1 MRIGGAINMKD
12 LREMMTAG
20 NLITGFTEHFKTKTS
35 VKTLLS
41 SYKNPKGVLNHL
53 FEDEKYSNEMLS
65 YANIEEELKT
75 VLTRVCYECNERFEK
90 LKSQAKL
97 PKLPDRVEFFRG
109 LVDEGC
115 ASIHIGSNL
124 GDFMKSSTGK
134 EMEKIIADA
143 TGLAGEELDDA
154 ILDISISIISRAL
167 IIKALSTDTSTE
179 VIEKVE
185 GEVVDESEVPV
196 IENAAKKH
204 AEEVEAKSE
213 EKVEEPAKEPKT
225 GKAEVADSFNLKG
238 KMTKEDMKDLLK
250 KAASMSESEVEHMV
264 EAMKPYIINNMD
276 IIKDTIN
283 SYVPKNFDSFIEYLL
298 PIDFVNVVNG
308 ISVYSV
314 IGWFTDIYYDAC
326 EQGTGND
333 YKMAAKAT
341 VSLMFLNVM
350 KLVID
355 GVDVPSIGSVIK
367 TIALGISDADVPK
380 SYFKK
385 LDALKNE
392 VAAKMPVNPPT
403 MKNLFSPAKYLGGI
417 GTGVEYREM
426 ISWINAA

>member
-1 MRIGGAINMKD
+1 MRIGGAINMKE
-12 LREMMTAG
+12 LREMMKSG
-20 NLITGFTEHFKTKTS
+20 DLITKFTEHFKSKTV
-35 VKTLLS
+35 VKTLLKG
-41 SYKNPKGVLNHL
+41 YKNPKGVLNQL
-53 FEDEKYSNEMLS
+53 FDKKYSNEMLG
-65 YANIEEELKT
+65 YANIEEELT
-75 VLTRVCYECNERFEK
+75 GVLTKVCNECSERFEK

-97 PKLPDRVEFFRG
+97 PSTPDRVEFFRG

-115 ASIHIGSNL
+115 ASTHIGSNL

-134 EMEKIIADA
+134 EMEKIIADT
-143 TGLAGEELDDA
+143 TGLSGEELDDA
-154 ILDISISIISRAL
+154 ILDIAISVITRAL
-167 IIKALSTDTSTE
+167 IIKALSED
-179 VIEKVE
+179 IEKVE

-196 IENAAKKH
+196 IENSAKKH
-204 AEEVEAKSE
+204 AE

-238 KMTKEDMKDLLK
+238 KMTKEDMKELLK
-250 KAASMSESEVEHMV
+250 KAASMTESEVEHMI

-298 PIDFVNVVNG
+298 PIDFVNVING

-355 GVDVPSIGSVIK
+355 GFDAPSMGSVIK
-367 TIALGISDADVPK
+367 TLSLGISDADVPK

-417 GTGVEYREM
+417 GTGVEYREL